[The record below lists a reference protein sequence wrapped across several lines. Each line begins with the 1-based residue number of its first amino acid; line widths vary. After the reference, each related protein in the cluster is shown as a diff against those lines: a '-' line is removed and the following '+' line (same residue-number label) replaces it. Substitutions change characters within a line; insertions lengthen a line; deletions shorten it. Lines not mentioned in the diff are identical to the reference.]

1 MDLKSIKRFAR
12 NVVYYAKTP
21 VAAKIESLKDLR
33 GLPSTDPGPE
43 KSIDEAIKWL
53 ETAQDN
59 STTKDGGVARQYS
72 YITGWGASYPE
83 TTGYII
89 PTLIK
94 HAKRY
99 NDVMLMSRAEKM
111 LEWLVSIQFPEGGFQ
126 AGTAGAK
133 PAVPCTF
140 NTGQIL
146 LGISAG
152 VRAFGNR
159 YKKSMRKAADWL
171 VKTQDSDGCW
181 RKFPSPFAEG
191 GEKSYETHVAWGL
204 FEAAEIDNNEE
215 YFSAALSNVDWAL
228 RCQRNNGWFDKCCLS
243 DPSKPLTHTLGYVFR
258 GILEAYLH
266 SKNQRFFDASVKLAD
281 GLLGPTRFDGFLPG
295 RLSSEWQGTVSWAC
309 LTGSVQISYC
319 WFLMYQ
325 LTGEKKYLDAALSA
339 NKFVRKTQITNGPAE
354 TRGAIKGSFP
364 VFGDYGKYEFLN
376 WAAKFFIDSNTK
388 EMEVMNK
395 DITRVGGLRP
405 KSN

>member
-1 MDLKSIKRFAR
+1 MDLKSVKGFAR
-12 NVVYYAKTP
+12 NVAYYAKTP
-21 VAAKIESLKDLR
+21 TAAKIESLKDLG

-43 KSIDEAIKWL
+43 KSIDAAIKWL

-59 STTKDGGVARQYS
+59 SITKDGGVARHYS
-72 YITGWGASYPE
+72 YIKGWGASYPE

-89 PTLIK
+89 PTLIT

-99 NDVMLMSRAEKM
+99 NNETLLSRAGKM
-111 LEWLVSIQFPEGGFQ
+111 LEWLISIQFPEGGFQ
-126 AGTAGAK
+126 AGIAGAK

-181 RKFPSPFAEG
+181 RKFPSPFAYS

-204 FEAAEIDNNEE
+204 FEAADVDDNEE
-215 YFSAALSNVDWAL
+215 YFSAAMSNVDWAL

-243 DPSKPLTHTLGYVFR
+243 GPSKPLTHTLGYVFR

-266 SKNQRFFDASVKLAD
+266 SKDQRFLNASVKLAD
-281 GLLGPTRFDGFLPG
+281 GLLGPIRNDGFLPG
-295 RLSSEWQGTVSWAC
+295 RLSSDWRGTVFWAC
-309 LTGSVQISYC
+309 LTGSVQIAYC

-325 LTGEKKYLDAALSA
+325 LTGKEKYLEAAKSA
-339 NKFVRKTQITNGPAE
+339 NKFVRKTQNTSGPAE

-364 VFGDYGKYEFLN
+364 IFGDYGKYEFLN

-388 EMEVMNK
+388 EIEIIDEN
-395 DITRVGGLRP
+395 TTCVG
-405 KSN
+405 